1 MKKNKKISVKGTEI
15 SVFTQATSDY
25 ISLTDIAKHKDTRT
39 DYIIQNWLRNRNTI
53 ELIGVWELLNNPNFK
68 PTEFEGFRK
77 QAGLPSFVLSPSKW
91 VKTTNAKEL

>member
-39 DYIIQNWLRNRNTI
+39 GYIIQNLVT
-53 ELIGVWELLNNPNFK
+53 
-68 PTEFEGFRK
+68 K
-77 QAGLPSFVLSPSKW
+77 QKYY
-91 VKTTNAKEL
+91 